1 MTQRAAD
8 PLSTNFCVNLFS
20 SILKLK
26 IEGEIFVENW
36 QLMKK
41 IENSKWTSTD
51 KKMLSVWYLDPFC
64 FLLFYLA

>member
-8 PLSTNFCVNLFS
+8 PLSTNFCVNLFL

-51 KKMLSVWYLDPFC
+51 KKMLSVWYLDPIC
-64 FLLFYLA
+64 FLLFYLE

>member
-1 MTQRAAD
+1 MAD
-8 PLSTNFCVNLFS
+8 PLSTNFCVNLFL

>member
-8 PLSTNFCVNLFS
+8 PLSTNFCVNLFL

-26 IEGEIFVENW
+26 VEGEIFVENW

>member
-8 PLSTNFCVNLFS
+8 PLSTNFCVNLFL

>member
-8 PLSTNFCVNLFS
+8 PLSTNFCVNLFL

-64 FLLFYLA
+64 FLLFYLE